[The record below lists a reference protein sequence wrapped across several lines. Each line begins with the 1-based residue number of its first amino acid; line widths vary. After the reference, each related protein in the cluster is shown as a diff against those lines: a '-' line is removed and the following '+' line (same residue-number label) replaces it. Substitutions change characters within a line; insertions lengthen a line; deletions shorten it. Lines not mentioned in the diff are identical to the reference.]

1 MKSAEMKS
9 AESRSRKCTF
19 SAVPLTA
26 NIGAEITG
34 VDLSN
39 ELDEETFSAIRN
51 AFYEYSVIVFRNQ
64 KITEEQQIRFSL
76 RFGKLEKHVLSQ
88 YLHPR
93 YPEIFIVSNIV
104 ENGRNIGAYDAG
116 RYWHS
121 DLSYK
126 PAPSL
131 ASLLYA
137 IEIPHHDS
145 GQPLGDT
152 CFASVTRAYDALPE
166 AVKQR
171 LVGLQALNSLEH
183 RFKKLQADG
192 DKNAIIT
199 EEQKKVSEAVHPV
212 VRTHPVTGKKCIFV
226 NEGQTD
232 HILDLPE
239 KEGEELLV
247 LLCQQCIRK
256 EFVYRHKWRVGDALM
271 WDNCAAQHLAI
282 ADYQLPQRRLMHRT
296 TLSGTVPF

>member
-1 MKSAEMKS
+1 VQLA
-9 AESRSRKCTF
+9 ASRSISSTFSVVASGVGIGAEILGVDLSEDLDEKTF
-19 SAVPLTA
+19 SAV
-26 NIGAEITG
+26 E
-34 VDLSN
+34 
-39 ELDEETFSAIRN
+39 N
-51 AFYEYSVIVFRNQ
+51 AFYEHSVIVFRDQ
-64 KITEEQQIRFSL
+64 RITEEQQIRFSR
-76 RFGKLEKHVLSQ
+76 RFGDLEKHVLSQ

-93 YPEIFIVSNIV
+93 YPELFIVSNII

-131 ASLLYA
+131 SSLLYA
-137 IEIPHHDS
+137 IEVPHDDS

-166 AVKQR
+166 DIKKR
-171 LVGLQALNSLEH
+171 LVGLKALNTLEH

-192 DKNAIIT
+192 DINAIIT
-199 EEQKKVSEAVHPV
+199 DEQKELSEAIHPV

-232 HILDLPE
+232 HILDLPKE
-239 KEGEELLV
+239 EGEALLN
-247 LLCQQCIRK
+247 LLCQQCSRP
-256 EFVYRHKWRVGDALM
+256 EFIYRHKWRVGDALM
-271 WDNCAAQHLAI
+271 WDNCAVQHLAI
-282 ADYQLPQRRLMHRT
+282 ADYQLPRRRLMQRT
-296 TLSGTVPF
+296 TLSGSVPF